1 MDTDFGVVLA
11 LLQKREV
18 EFIVVG
24 GVACALN
31 GFVRTTED
39 LDILVRSTPEN
50 ISRVF
55 AALSRWGDGYIRDLT
70 PEDFAPI
77 PGAIRLEEDFVLDM
91 FTLLADK
98 TYEEFLPD
106 TRETEDGL
114 KYLSPAGLIETKRN
128 SVREKDQIDVIAMR
142 RLERGE

>member
-1 MDTDFGVVLA
+1 MD
-11 LLQKREV
+11 
-18 EFIVVG
+18 
-24 GVACALN
+24 

-50 ISRVF
+50 IDRVF
-55 AALSRWGDGYIRDLT
+55 AALSKWEGGYIRELS
-70 PEDFAPI
+70 PEDFEPL

-98 TYEEFLPD
+98 TYEEFLPE
-106 TRETEDGL
+106 TGETEAGL
-114 KYLSPAGLIETKRN
+114 KYLSPAGLIETKKG
-128 SVREKDQIDVIAMR
+128 SVREKDQIDVVAMR